1 MYSIQKQ
8 TKILFIFSL
17 LLSMGTYLTSSTFF
31 GFQFLLSFISIWK
44 NGIFPSGG
52 GGRTLNASVKWKR
65 TSETEIKSIIK
76 IFKRTK

>member
-31 GFQFLLSFISIWK
+31 GFQFLLFFISIWK
-44 NGIFPSGG
+44 TVFFHRVEGG
-52 GGRTLNASVKWKR
+52 EL
-65 TSETEIKSIIK
+65 
-76 IFKRTK
+76 